1 MSLVAEEI
9 TDHAPL
15 QASPWQA
22 RWLWLDPDCFPEAQ
36 AAPTGWWSA
45 DAHQAGRPGV
55 AGLLRGTL
63 TWVTAPDRIWLRV
76 SADSRYRLWINER
89 WVGRGPAMVGGCYAK
104 RTAPN
109 WWYYDTI
116 EVTTFLGSGVN
127 VLTAE
132 VIAGPDNQTHF
143 SQGHAGFAA
152 ELVDADANVFP
163 GTWRGVAFTGYRT
176 GQWAGFTR
184 ECDLGRYPKD
194 WRTVAFNDQA
204 WPELVETAPR
214 PALLP
219 HGLPPLEEARVQPV
233 DSDVLTLESGKTVQ
247 VGFEHLL
254 AGHLQFIARAAAA
267 TAVHVVFEEMT
278 GGTEPETRQ
287 LKLTLPAGETV
298 YESAAYFSARSLRMT
313 ASGPLELRGVGMLSR
328 SQPVQDLG
336 AFECSDPFL
345 NDLWRVSRDTL
356 RLCLQD
362 IHLDSPH
369 HQEALGDHGDYL
381 VEMLMGYHAFG
392 DYALIHQDLRRMAL
406 DLEQQDGAQFHT
418 SYALL
423 MPDLAADLLLFT
435 GDADTARA
443 TLPAIRQVLTRALAW
458 RGAEGLLSQSPNYM
472 FVDWIE
478 HAGTNYHH
486 PPAAMGMGA
495 MTAFAVRALRKMA
508 WLCRQLGEVAE
519 GSLWVE
525 RAEALAVAFRA
536 QLFVA
541 ERGIFRDG
549 IPGINRQATSHWL
562 PPDPEADVFT
572 RHTNILAVWAGIV
585 SGAEAAAVLR
595 RVLDDPAL
603 PEPQPYFQHYLF
615 DALEMTGLF
624 ATHAR
629 RQLDLW
635 RGMLAENPHSLH
647 EMWTQ
652 GDWSHAWGGT
662 PLVQLSR
669 RVLGV
674 EALEPGWRRVRL
686 KPCPLDLAW
695 ARGVVPTPQGEVRI
709 EWERRKDTVQVQVQA
724 PNGIEIITEGGRQGP
739 DVSQQTGVLT

>member
-1 MSLVAEEI
+1 MSSNSRAI
-9 TDHAPL
+9 TSHPTPKSD
-15 QASPWQA
+15 PWPA
-22 RWLWLDPDCFPEAQ
+22 RWLWLASDRYPAAQ
-36 AAPTGWWSA
+36 TAPISWWSA
-45 DAHQAGRPGV
+45 DAHQAGRLGV
-55 AGLLRGTL
+55 AGLLRGTFPF
-63 TWVTAPDRIWLRV
+63 TAVPNRVFLRV
-76 SADSRYRLWINER
+76 SADSRYRLWINDR
-89 WVGRGPAMVGGCYAK
+89 WVGRGPAMVGGSYAK
-104 RTAPN
+104 IDAPN
-109 WWYYDTI
+109 WWYYDMI
-116 EVTTFLGSGVN
+116 EVTPFLRAGAN
-127 VLTAE
+127 VVAAE
-132 VIAGPDNQTHF
+132 VITGPDNQTHF
-143 SQGHAGFAA
+143 SLGQAGFAA
-152 ELVDADANVFP
+152 EWFDEQGMAIA
-163 GTWRGVAFTGYRT
+163 GCWRGIAFTGYRI
-176 GQWAGFTR
+176 GQWSGFTR
-184 ECDLGRYPKD
+184 ECDLGQYPVG
-194 WRTVAFNDQA
+194 WRTVAFDDQA
-204 WPELVETAPR
+204 WPELVEIAPR
-214 PALLP
+214 PALLA
-219 HGLPPLEEARVQPV
+219 HHLPPLAETRVQPV
-233 DSDVLTLESGKTVQ
+233 DSDVLTLES
-247 VGFEHLL
+247 
-254 AGHLQFIARAAAA
+254 
-267 TAVHVVFEEMT
+267 
-278 GGTEPETRQ
+278 
-287 LKLTLPAGETV
+287 GETV

-328 SQPVQDLG
+328 SQPVQDRG

-392 DYALIHQDLRRMAL
+392 DYALAHQDLRRMAL
-406 DLEQQDGAQFHT
+406 DLEQQDGVQFHT

-423 MPDLAADLLLFT
+423 LPDLAADCLVYT
-435 GDADTARA
+435 GAADTARA
-443 TLPAIRQVLTRALAW
+443 TLPAIRQVLNRALGW
-458 RGAEGLLSQSPNYM
+458 RGAEGILSQAPNYM

-519 GSLWVE
+519 GSLWEE

-635 RGMLAENPHSLH
+635 RGMLAENPHGLH

-652 GDWSHAWGGT
+652 GDWSHAWSGT

-686 KPCPLDLAW
+686 KPCPLDIAW

-709 EWERRKDTVQVQVQA
+709 EWERREDTVQVQVQA
-724 PNGIEIITEGGRQGP
+724 PDGIEIITEGGRQGP